1 MSSNGAVAAAAPAA
15 TAAAPSNAFADINGK
30 QFLQQQT
37 AATAAP
43 ATATAAA
50 APVAVAPAAK
60 PYNPHANLAQLDAS
74 LSLPDE
80 SENARLASTLS
91 ENVATLMATKQANE
105 RKQLVVGSILAE
117 KYKSMEE
124 ERGKLM
130 LIRQELAKLDQS
142 LSRNS
147 TTNTTTHARVHAL
160 RMCVPALECGVQPRV
175 LISCVAVRSSVPALH
190 RRFQSTC
197 SAPRSNRWV
206 AR

>member
-30 QFLQQQT
+30 QFLQQQP
-37 AATAAP
+37 AATAPTAAASPP
-43 ATATAAA
+43 ATAAAA

-147 TTNTTTHARVHAL
+147 TTYTTHTRARMLPGLRVSAL
-160 RMCVPALECGVQPRV
+160 GGVWLQSRCAHS
-175 LISCVAVRSSVPALH
+175 LRSSVPAL
-190 RRFQSTC
+190 RLRSQSTC
-197 SAPRSNRWV
+197 SAPRSNR
-206 AR
+206 